1 MDFYLYISPIQAK
14 EVQEM
19 RALRMVAV
27 EEVAR
32 CEDSS
37 FLSENF
43 GLTNQV
49 RIDPWYFIDTKPD
62 LAEMGFMSC

>member
-1 MDFYLYISPIQAK
+1 MMLAIKNAR
-14 EVQEM
+14 QEM